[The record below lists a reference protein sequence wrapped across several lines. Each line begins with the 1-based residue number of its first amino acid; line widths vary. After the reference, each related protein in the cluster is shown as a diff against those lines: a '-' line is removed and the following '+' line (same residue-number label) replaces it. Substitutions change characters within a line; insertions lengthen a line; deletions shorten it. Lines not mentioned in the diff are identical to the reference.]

1 MKKYLTMLLFIF
13 SIASFNALATA
24 EKTHDTTLDFTLT
37 YKTPDNSERVMKN
50 TSILANKKWVVAGK
64 LVSHNEDVLLFL
76 VRMLSHKNNK
86 YNLEFMLIDSD
97 HKKTYISMPQV
108 KAMTG
113 LPVKV
118 AQKDGESV
126 VELNVLVKT

>member
-1 MKKYLTMLLFIF
+1 MKKYLTMILFIF

-24 EKTHDTTLDFTLT
+24 EKTQDTTLDFTLT